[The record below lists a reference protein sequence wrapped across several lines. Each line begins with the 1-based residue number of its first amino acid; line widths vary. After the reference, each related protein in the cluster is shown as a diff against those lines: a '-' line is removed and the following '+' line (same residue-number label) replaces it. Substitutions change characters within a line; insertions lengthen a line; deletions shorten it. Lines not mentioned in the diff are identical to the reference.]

1 MPLATEWPIDWLAH
15 IPNEV
20 LPPDDNG
27 GCRVAASV
35 LVDSAEVF
43 RRPSIASIDT
53 IVLRAITAVDAAAK
67 GLRGKGV
74 TVPVHESAAIAHQ
87 EAGRGGPSCVGY
99 DIAFRIRRHEK
110 LTHDQAVLA
119 AAPLF
124 LRMLADLPEASV
136 TADDRVQLIA
146 FAARFIG
153 GYTAGATPSA
163 RVQSVSSGRAAFPG
177 RMHPQRAALGPAL
190 DPVRRWLLGH
200 HIYALA
206 NRRAAG
212 LIRSATSLVTVD
224 PPAAA
229 VALSDAAVEVAALTA
244 AMGLAAALTAV
255 EYGQF
260 VRWTMCPPTVSE
272 ELTGAMNLDHRSY
285 RASLT
290 HLLTVVDGLPSDP
303 QVMRG
308 LGQLLSADLYDLE
321 RHIELTYR
329 LVGTGPALDQN
340 EHASAVAVLRAM
352 YFERSSRY
360 STLCVSGHPF
370 PQV

>member
-1 MPLATEWPIDWLAH
+1 MPPATEWPINWVAH

-27 GCRVAASV
+27 GCRTAAYE
-35 LVDSAEVF
+35 LVDSADAF
-43 RRPSIASIDT
+43 RRPWIASTDT

-74 TVPVHESAAIAHQ
+74 TVPAHESAAIAHQ
-87 EAGRGGPSCVGY
+87 EAGRGGPSCAGY

-110 LTHDQAVLA
+110 LSHDQAVLA

-136 TADDRVQLIA
+136 TADDRVQLLA

-163 RVQSVSSGRAAFPG
+163 RIQPVSSGPAAFPG
-177 RMHPQRAALGPAL
+177 RMHPQRAALGPSL

-200 HIYALA
+200 HLYALA

-212 LIRSATSLVTVD
+212 LIRSATALITVD
-224 PPAAA
+224 PPTAA
-229 VALSDAAVEVAALTA
+229 VALSDAAAEVAALTA
-244 AMGLAAALTAV
+244 AMGLAAAMTAM
-255 EYGQF
+255 EYGQL
-260 VRWTMCPPTVSE
+260 VRWTMSPPTVAE
-272 ELTGAMNLDHRSY
+272 ELTGAMNLDHRAY

-290 HLLTVVDGLPSDP
+290 HLLTVVAGRPSNP
-303 QVMRG
+303 QVRRG
-308 LGQLLSADLYDLE
+308 LAQLLNADLYDLE

-329 LVGTGPALDQN
+329 LVGIGPALDQN
-340 EHASAVAVLRAM
+340 DHASAVAVLRAM

-360 STLCVSGHPF
+360 SALW
-370 PQV
+370 